1 MAATFPGH
9 DTLFDSITI
18 IIYADNDDHDEEEIS
33 DDNIN
38 MNNMFLNII
47 LMAHFHRV
55 WSSMSLLP
63 RKVNSTT
70 ENRLHVSCKM
80 VDFGIKYE

>member
-1 MAATFPGH
+1 M
-9 DTLFDSITI
+9 DVDK
-18 IIYADNDDHDEEEIS
+18 DEEEEIS
-33 DDNIN
+33 DNN
-38 MNNMFLNII
+38 VNRNNMFLNII
-47 LMAHFHRV
+47 LVSHFYRV

-80 VDFGIKYE
+80 ADFDII